1 MKNPLNAKLF
11 GRVFLVAAIG
21 AIAVA
26 CVTYFAN
33 LYINSWHFAALAHK
47 PAWVDIFM
55 AWEYMC
61 MGNLRSWRFE
71 YPQSMGMFYLLTSIA
86 NALMV
91 FIYLVVPGFIW
102 QLFRCYEHD
111 RKIVA

>member
-1 MKNPLNAKLF
+1 MKNPLTPKLF

-33 LYINSWHFAALAHK
+33 LYVNSWHFAALAHK

-61 MGNLRSWRFE
+61 MGHLRSWGFG
-71 YPQSMGMFYLLTSIA
+71 YPQSMGIFYLLTSIA
-86 NALMV
+86 NALMA

-111 RKIVA
+111 HKIVA